1 MEVSSV
7 IECVH
12 MENATKRRG
21 RHEIIAKILD
31 TAKDAKLK
39 THIMYKAKLSYAQI
53 CEYLDLLVEEG
64 FLENMPIR
72 RKKQILTMYKTTQK
86 GMEFLHHMESVNKL
100 LGRLTMEHPQKG
112 AQNNEAISSCNL

>member
-12 MENATKRRG
+12 MENATKRRD

-31 TAKDAKLK
+31 TAKEAKIK

-53 CEYLDLLVEEG
+53 YEYFDMLVKKG
-64 FLENMPIR
+64 FLENMTIKR
-72 RKKQILTMYKTTQK
+72 NKQILTMYRTTQK
-86 GMEFLHHMESVNKL
+86 GMEFLHHMESVDKL
-100 LGRLTMEHPQKG
+100 FE
-112 AQNNEAISSCNL
+112 